1 MRSLRLQRVQKG
13 MTIIETIIAF
23 AIVGL
28 IVSAIA
34 AFQGNI
40 FTYNKQIS
48 NSLITS
54 QDARA
59 ILRTMVTELRSASSG
74 SDGSYAIVTAAT
86 NTLAFFADTNG
97 DSIKE
102 KIRYFASST
111 KLYRGVTIPSG
122 SPLSYNPSAETI
134 TLIAP
139 NLRNDS
145 ANPIFVYYDGT
156 YNGTASTTELA
167 QPVTVTAP
175 RLVKISLI
183 LDVDQNSL
191 PISRTYTS
199 EVAFRNLKDNL

>member
-102 KIRYFASST
+102 KIR
-111 KLYRGVTIPSG
+111 
-122 SPLSYNPSAETI
+122 
-134 TLIAP
+134 
-139 NLRNDS
+139 
-145 ANPIFVYYDGT
+145 
-156 YNGTASTTELA
+156 
-167 QPVTVTAP
+167 
-175 RLVKISLI
+175 
-183 LDVDQNSL
+183 
-191 PISRTYTS
+191 
-199 EVAFRNLKDNL
+199 